1 MIQIVL
7 VTEPFRSSHIETVP
21 EGGDPSIS
29 ETETHLPT
37 TLVSEF
43 IGVLFC
49 IPSMFGQAAE
59 CE

>member
-1 MIQIVL
+1 MVQIFL
-7 VTEPFRSSHIETVP
+7 VTEPFRSFHIETVP
-21 EGGDPSIS
+21 EGGGASIGEA
-29 ETETHLPT
+29 ETNLPT